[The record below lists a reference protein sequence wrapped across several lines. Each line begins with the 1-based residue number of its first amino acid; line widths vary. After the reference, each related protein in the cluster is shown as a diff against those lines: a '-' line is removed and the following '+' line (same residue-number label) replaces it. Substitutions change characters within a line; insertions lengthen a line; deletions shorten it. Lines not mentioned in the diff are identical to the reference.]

1 MSRSPESRT
10 PDPFPVGNRFLI
22 VPESH
27 KTNSG
32 DRTPLILGP
41 GKAFGSGQHETTI
54 SCIEEM
60 ERLGSLAGKRVLD
73 VGTGTGILAVAAVL
87 MDACRVVA
95 IDIEMDAVS
104 TCRKNAILNRAEDRV
119 LITCGSLDSLA
130 TGRGYHLVLAN
141 IYGDIILK
149 EAVNLAARVEP
160 KGHIILSGIDYT
172 DSTPIRILFRN
183 EGLKERSTMFH
194 EEYVTQVWF
203 NPPSLSSGP

>member
-1 MSRSPESRT
+1 
-10 PDPFPVGNRFLI
+10 
-22 VPESH
+22 
-27 KTNSG
+27 
-32 DRTPLILGP
+32 LILGP

-87 MDACRVVA
+87 MDACRVV
-95 IDIEMDAVS
+95 
-104 TCRKNAILNRAEDRV
+104 
-119 LITCGSLDSLA
+119 
-130 TGRGYHLVLAN
+130 RGYHLVLAN

>member
-160 KGHIILSGIDYT
+160 NGSRHRHPDGTRACPRS
-172 DSTPIRILFRN
+172 RIA
-183 EGLKERSTMFH
+183 EGR
-194 EEYVTQVWF
+194 V
-203 NPPSLSSGP
+203 PR

>member
-1 MSRSPESRT
+1 
-10 PDPFPVGNRFLI
+10 
-22 VPESH
+22 
-27 KTNSG
+27 
-32 DRTPLILGP
+32 
-41 GKAFGSGQHETTI
+41 
-54 SCIEEM
+54 M

-183 EGLKERSTMFH
+183 EGLKERSTMFQFH

>member
-1 MSRSPESRT
+1 
-10 PDPFPVGNRFLI
+10 
-22 VPESH
+22 
-27 KTNSG
+27 
-32 DRTPLILGP
+32 LILGP

-119 LITCGSLDSLA
+119 LITCGSLDAEDRVLITCGSLDSLA

-149 EAVNLAARVEP
+149 EAVNLAARVER
-160 KGHIILSGIDYT
+160 GIRH
-172 DSTPIRILFRN
+172 P
-183 EGLKERSTMFH
+183 GLVQSS
-194 EEYVTQVWF
+194 Q
-203 NPPSLSSGP
+203 SLLWSLRRYLTAGLT